1 MFTCPTISMLWPP
14 EELVTD
20 TPSPV
25 VLDSVVI
32 RSLLMS
38 DYELHGAFGVLDCYN
53 KKFHLVTDGLAYIW
67 ERPVADFREKNF
79 AIYSDHMEE
88 SELSHLASVQAHAF
102 KYLARL
108 PQERKYDQILSF
120 SFRIK
125 IDGRYRRVQH
135 SFSPIQFGEDGKIQL
150 LLCIWSFSS
159 RMVNHNAVI
168 NDRAAGIRRVFNEER
183 KTWEKIELPTLT
195 VSERS
200 VLSWAIQGLSIS
212 DAASENPITSD
223 TIRKYRQYIFE
234 KLEASNINMA
244 ISRAFDL
251 GLL

>member
-1 MFTCPTISMLWPP
+1 MFAYSTVSMLWPP

-25 VLDSVVI
+25 ALDSFAI
-32 RSLLMS
+32 RSLRIS

-53 KKFHLVTDGLAYIW
+53 KKFNFVTDGLARIW
-67 ERPVADFREKNF
+67 ERPVADFKEKDF
-79 AIYSDHMEE
+79 AIYSDYMEE

-108 PQERKYDQILSF
+108 PEERKYDQILSF

-150 LLCIWSFSS
+150 LQCIWSFSS
-159 RMVNHNAVI
+159 RMVNNSAVI
-168 NDRAAGIRRVFNEER
+168 NDRATGIRRVFNEESN
-183 KTWEKIELPTLT
+183 TWEKIELPTLT

-200 VLSWAIQGLSIS
+200 VLSWAIQGLSITE
-212 DAASENPITSD
+212 AASENPITSD